1 MLDIPL
7 GVLIIAIKII
17 IQFLRSFIMS
27 LLRKLA
33 VAVAALSLATV
44 VFADDMSGGT
54 DTTTGTTDTTT
65 TTTAPTSTTDTQ
77 TATPATDTTAAAT
90 DSTTKTDSTTTTT
103 TTTASADKVDL
114 NKATVRE
121 LMKVKGLNAARAKAI
136 VTYRKKHGDFKS
148 IEDLKEVKGFKK
160 LNDKKFQTIS
170 DQVTAG

>member
-1 MLDIPL
+1 
-7 GVLIIAIKII
+7 
-17 IQFLRSFIMS
+17 MS

-44 VFADDMSGGT
+44 VFAD

-77 TATPATDTTAAAT
+77 TATPATDTSAAAA
-90 DSTTKTDSTTTTT
+90 DSTTKTDSSTTTTS

-121 LMKVKGLNAARAKAI
+121 LMKVKGVNAARAKAI

-160 LNDKKFQTIS
+160 LNDKKFQLIS
-170 DQVTAG
+170 DQVTTG